1 MVSDNPKL
9 HFNDSLGV
17 TVMTVE
23 SLAKCVEAEN
33 LSMDVIFTTPSL
45 VSKLIPFAPVG
56 YQWFAHSQILGP
68 KRLMPSVKQG
78 TVTDQL
84 AEAIQVGVVDSTHG
98 RSSNDRRSPM
108 ERTRPIASRRSS
120 DESINPKRRFW
131 RICEPSSYFSYSPSI
146 RRTICTR
153 SALRR
158 FAV

>member
-56 YQWFAHSQILGP
+56 
-68 KRLMPSVKQG
+68 
-78 TVTDQL
+78 
-84 AEAIQVGVVDSTHG
+84 
-98 RSSNDRRSPM
+98 
-108 ERTRPIASRRSS
+108 
-120 DESINPKRRFW
+120 
-131 RICEPSSYFSYSPSI
+131 
-146 RRTICTR
+146 
-153 SALRR
+153 
-158 FAV
+158 

>member
-56 YQWFAHSQILGP
+56 YQWFAHPQILGP

-84 AEAIQVGVVDSTHG
+84 AEAIQVGVVDSTHA
-98 RSSNDRRSPM
+98 RSSNDQRSPM
-108 ERTRPIASRRSS
+108 ERIRPIASR
-120 DESINPKRRFW
+120 RRFW
-131 RICEPSSYFSYSPSI
+131 RICEPSSYLSYSPSI